1 MTETTIEP
9 GESDGEMAD
18 TEDRLRYFDI
28 ARGSALKCAS
38 IGYEGTIPI
47 PIPISIA
54 IWIKT
59 PRSLNYSFLTCTLPA
74 PRLG

>member
-38 IGYEGTIPI
+38 IGYEGTISI
-47 PIPISIA
+47 PI
-54 IWIKT
+54 
-59 PRSLNYSFLTCTLPA
+59 RSRF
-74 PRLG
+74 RFR